1 MPLEDLT
8 KEELILEHIDLR
20 RKIGELEILERERR
34 RAEVALRE
42 SKEWYENL
50 FENSPISLWVEDY
63 SEVKK
68 HLDALRE
75 KGVEDF
81 YHYFEENPKDVYH
94 CASLIKVLDVNQ
106 ATLDLYQAMSKQELL
121 SDLGHIFT
129 PESWSAFRDILAALA
144 MGTTTFEIETV
155 NQKLSGEIIH
165 IVLRWN
171 IATGY
176 EDSCAKAFISI
187 LDITKRKRYENALKY
202 MEWTFDSAVHP
213 VAFANPDGI
222 ITYAN
227 AAFIREWGYRDST
240 EVVGRPMIQFWN
252 FGDQA
257 EDVAEAVR
265 SGKKW
270 RGELTAR
277 RWNDSTFK
285 VLFTVHSIT
294 DKLGR
299 PLSMIG
305 SITTTAQQGLNG
317 VLPIC
322 SHCKKIRDESDSW
335 HSVESYLSDRSS
347 AKFSHSLCPECS
359 SKLYPKRQ
367 ED

>member
-8 KEELILEHIDLR
+8 KEELIHEHIGLR
-20 RKIGELEILERERR
+20 RRIGELEILERERK
-34 RAEVALRE
+34 RAEQALRE

-63 SEVKK
+63 SEVKQ

-81 YHYFEENPKDVYH
+81 YAYFEDNPKDVHH
-94 CASLIKVLDVNQ
+94 CAGLIKVVDVNR
-106 ATLDLYQAMSKQELL
+106 ATLNLYQAESKQELL
-121 SDLGHIFT
+121 LGLGHIFT

-144 MGTTTFEIETV
+144 MGITTFEIETV
-155 NQKLSGEIIH
+155 NRKLNGEIIN

-176 EDSCAKAFISI
+176 EDTCAKAFVSV

-202 MEWTFDSAVHP
+202 MEWTLEHSVHP

-222 ITYAN
+222 ISYAN
-227 AAFIREWGYRDST
+227 GAFVKEWGYRDST
-240 EVVGRPMIQFWN
+240 EVVGRPVIQFWH

-257 EDVAEAVR
+257 AEVAEAIR
-265 SGKKW
+265 SGNQW
-270 RGELTAR
+270 RGDLTAR
-277 RWNDSTFK
+277 RRDDTTFE
-285 VLFTVHSIT
+285 VLFTVHSIMN
-294 DKLGR
+294 KLGR

-305 SITTTAQQGLNG
+305 SIN
-317 VLPIC
+317 
-322 SHCKKIRDESDSW
+322 
-335 HSVESYLSDRSS
+335 
-347 AKFSHSLCPECS
+347 HSL
-359 SKLYPKRQ
+359 YPGHHQ
-367 ED
+367 S

>member
-1 MPLEDLT
+1 VPLEDLT
-8 KEELILEHIDLR
+8 KEELIHEQIELR
-20 RKIGELEILERERR
+20 RRIGELEIQEAERR
-34 RAEVALRE
+34 RAELELRE
-42 SKEWYENL
+42 GKEWYENL

-63 SEVKK
+63 SKVKK
-68 HLDALRE
+68 HLDGLRE

-94 CASLIKVLDVNQ
+94 CAGLIKVVDVNQ
-106 ATLDLYQAMSKQELL
+106 ATLDLYQAISKQELF

-144 MGTTTFEIETV
+144 MGTTSFEIETV
-155 NQKLSGEIIH
+155 NQKLNGEIIH

-176 EDSCAKAFISI
+176 EDSCAKAFVSI
-187 LDITKRKRYENALKY
+187 LDITKRKRYESALKY
-202 MEWTFDSAVHP
+202 MEWTIDSSVHP

-227 AAFIREWGYRDST
+227 AAFVKEWGFRDPT
-240 EVVGRPMIQFWN
+240 EVMGRPMIQFWH

-257 EDVAEAVR
+257 ADVTAAIR
-265 SGKKW
+265 SGEKW

-277 RWNDSTFK
+277 RRDDSTFE
-285 VLFTVHSIT
+285 VLFTVHSIA

-305 SITTTAQQGLNG
+305 SITRMPAGG
-317 VLPIC
+317 
-322 SHCKKIRDESDSW
+322 
-335 HSVESYLSDRSS
+335 
-347 AKFSHSLCPECS
+347 
-359 SKLYPKRQ
+359 LYPGHP
-367 ED
+367 EG